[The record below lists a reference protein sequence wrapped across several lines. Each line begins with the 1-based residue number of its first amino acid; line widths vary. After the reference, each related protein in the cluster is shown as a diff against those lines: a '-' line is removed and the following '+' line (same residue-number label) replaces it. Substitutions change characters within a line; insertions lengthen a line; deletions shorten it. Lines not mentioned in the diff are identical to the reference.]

1 MDVVGIRDGQELPDA
16 KSVSTGEL
24 AGVLRDLGQLAVELE
39 APIAGDAHVHQELRL
54 AQYRRVV
61 EVAEWLVVAA
71 DGLHYSLDRE
81 ANPDEQMD

>member
-39 APIAGDAHVHQELRL
+39 APIAGDAHVHQ